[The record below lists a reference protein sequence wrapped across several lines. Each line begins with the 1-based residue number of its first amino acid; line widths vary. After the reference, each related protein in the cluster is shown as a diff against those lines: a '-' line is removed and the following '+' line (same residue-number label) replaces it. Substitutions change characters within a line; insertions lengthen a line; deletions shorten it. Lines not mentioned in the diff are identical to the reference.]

1 MHHLFPA
8 FIRGMSTDLGF
19 ASQMLPPI
27 QDNKEWV
34 SDADLEEQLEFIYS
48 CGGSVGRV
56 LWQVEQHP
64 G

>member
-27 QDNKEWV
+27 QDNKEWLL
-34 SDADLEEQLEFIYS
+34 SLIFEEPAQLFWIAD
-48 CGGSVGRV
+48 
-56 LWQVEQHP
+56 
-64 G
+64 